1 MSDRKLV
8 KQLEEQSRR
17 NREHDPRSRI
27 SRRARTPLLKR
38 MYREQRNHSEEQSRR
53 NREHDPRSR
62 ISRRARTPLLKRM
75 YREQR
80 NHSEDRIRAN
90 ELNLAKETANLEV
103 ERARENA
110 RREQEAREQESDLRQ
125 QEFERSMYG
134 QPQAMY
140 ERDRDIYGPEENAR
154 RAEIDRIQH
163 IHEQALRQQY
173 LENRRRQQLNAN
185 TANLPA
191 NNLWGHT
198 GNNINTTTPIPANNI
213 LAGKKQRRSKK
224 QRGKK

>member
-17 NREHDPRSRI
+17 NRENAPRSRI
-27 SRRARTPLLKR
+27 SRRV
-38 MYREQRNHSEEQSRR
+38 
-53 NREHDPRSR
+53 
-62 ISRRARTPLLKRM
+62 RTPLLKRM

-154 RAEIDRIQH
+154 RAEIDRLQH
-163 IHEQALRQQY
+163 SHEQALYQQY

-198 GNNINTTTPIPANNI
+198 GNINTTTPIPANNI
-213 LAGKKQRRSKK
+213 LAGKKQRSKKQRSKK
-224 QRGKK
+224 QRGKKQRGKKQRGKK

>member
-1 MSDRKLV
+1 M
-8 KQLEEQSRR
+8 
-17 NREHDPRSRI
+17 
-27 SRRARTPLLKR
+27 
-38 MYREQRNHSEEQSRR
+38 
-53 NREHDPRSR
+53 
-62 ISRRARTPLLKRM
+62 
-75 YREQR
+75 
-80 NHSEDRIRAN
+80 
-90 ELNLAKETANLEV
+90 ANLEV

-163 IHEQALRQQY
+163 IHEQASYQEH

-185 TANLPA
+185 TANLPV

-198 GNNINTTTPIPANNI
+198 GNINTTTPIPANNI
-213 LAGKKQRRSKK
+213 LGVKNKEEVKNKEVKNNS
-224 QRGKK
+224 GIITFV

>member
-17 NREHDPRSRI
+17 NREHDPR
-27 SRRARTPLLKR
+27 
-38 MYREQRNHSEEQSRR
+38 
-53 NREHDPRSR
+53 
-62 ISRRARTPLLKRM
+62 SRRARTPLLKRM

-154 RAEIDRIQH
+154 RAEIDRLQH
-163 IHEQALRQQY
+163 SHEQALYQQY

-198 GNNINTTTPIPANNI
+198 GNHINTTTPIPANNI
-213 LAGKKQRRSKK
+213 LAGKKQTRGKKQRSKK
-224 QRGKK
+224 QRGKKQRSKKQRGKK